1 MKITVVGQLAVISLV
16 NSHSSVLRSEKV
28 CDCFEWLDRR
38 TRVWSPSRII
48 DQTRGGLCVLIGKRS
63 EWRSWGLRLCPRSI
77 LLSRLNQLSEGDAA
91 LEKYVQGIN
100 DSVGQVLENIS
111 SFVSKVDQGI
121 SGSIGQLKGAIDD
134 LSVVAEQLAQANP
147 QGRSNQ

>member
-1 MKITVVGQLAVISLV
+1 MKSVIEPLAEFASQNREALELL
-16 NSHSSVLRSEKV
+16 NS
-28 CDCFEWLDRR
+28 
-38 TRVWSPSRII
+38 
-48 DQTRGGLCVLIGKRS
+48 
-63 EWRSWGLRLCPRSI
+63 GLRTSSAAVEAAAKDIETSI
-77 LLSRLNQLSEGDAA
+77 TTLNESVTTRLNQLSEGDAA

-121 SGSIGQLKGAIDD
+121 SGSIGQLQGAIDD